1 MKRRDKIAL
10 VAVIVALFVV
20 IFVASALTDDRIIS
34 KPTCTAIIV
43 ISTVAAVAYFVF
55 LLCKLRAAQKNQN
68 RRHLDRYGA
77 TMSGTLKHLSG
88 LPLAKNLP
96 VEILYCPDRFVFRKD
111 TQEITVS
118 MDKVTGI
125 DVTTGQH
132 TGRKAITGAAS
143 GKYVAGGAAGA
154 ALGALASIEMLLI
167 ISYTSDG
174 KNKSIIFDA
183 SAGGTFPTKLEKDFR
198 QKYPQKKAAVIE
210 L

>member
-1 MKRRDKIAL
+1 MKRRDKITL

-55 LLCKLRAAQKNQN
+55 LLCRLRAAQKNQN
-68 RRHLDRYGA
+68 HRHLDRYGA

-111 TQEITVS
+111 AQEITVS

-132 TGRKAITGAAS
+132 TGRNAIT
-143 GKYVAGGAAGA
+143 GA

-174 KNKSIIFDA
+174 KNKSIVFDA